1 MNIAFRDRFITDL
14 ELELKQ
20 KKKNLNT
27 QFKQLKGVS
36 NENRFIESVVKD
48 YIDYFDYIKKIK
60 ENQQQSLNDLV
71 EYLDNIM
78 KNSGLTEEA
87 VQNAKKQQKSLLL
100 QLNIIKKDLNEIISQ
115 SNINGKSN

>member
-1 MNIAFRDRFITDL
+1 MDIAFRDRFITDL

-60 ENQQQSLNDLV
+60 ENQQKSLNDLV

-78 KNSGLTEEA
+78 KNSGLTDEA
-87 VQNAKKQQKSLLL
+87 IQNAKKQQKNLLQ

>member
-1 MNIAFRDRFITDL
+1 MDVAFRDRFIKDL

-20 KKKNLNT
+20 KKKNLNI

-78 KNSGLTEEA
+78 KNSGLTDEA
-87 VQNAKKQQKSLLL
+87 IQNAKKQQKNLLQ

>member
-1 MNIAFRDRFITDL
+1 M
-14 ELELKQ
+14 
-20 KKKNLNT
+20 
-27 QFKQLKGVS
+27 KGVS

-78 KNSGLTEEA
+78 KNSGLTDEA
-87 VQNAKKQQKSLLL
+87 IQNAKKQQKNLLQ

>member
-1 MNIAFRDRFITDL
+1 MDIAFRDRFITDL

>member
-1 MNIAFRDRFITDL
+1 MDIAFRDRFITDL

-78 KNSGLTEEA
+78 KNSGLTDEA
-87 VQNAKKQQKSLLL
+87 IQNAKKQQKNLLQ

>member
-1 MNIAFRDRFITDL
+1 MDVAFRDRFITDL

-20 KKKNLNT
+20 KKKNLNI

-78 KNSGLTEEA
+78 KNSGLTDEA
-87 VQNAKKQQKSLLL
+87 IQNAKKQQKNLLQ

>member
-1 MNIAFRDRFITDL
+1 MDIAFRDRFITDL

-20 KKKNLNT
+20 KKKKLNT

-78 KNSGLTEEA
+78 KNSGLTDEA
-87 VQNAKKQQKSLLL
+87 IQNAKKQQKNLLQ

>member
-1 MNIAFRDRFITDL
+1 MDVAFRDRFITDL

-78 KNSGLTEEA
+78 KNSGLTDEA
-87 VQNAKKQQKSLLL
+87 IQNAKKQQKNLLQ